1 MRLPASSK
9 AYDAEQTLPF
19 PPGGRNTDRMPKAT
33 SFVKRRSFSKRY
45 FNTKGAI
52 QKHFALSIAFARST
66 MDKANNYTRKWKRE
80 RAPHKANSIR
90 SSIAS
95 NTYTFQRLRQS
106 RAIRHHQRIS
116 TRCRGNGTGAA
127 SAAETPVVLTETQ
140 KIEKILTDRITEQ
153 YTMTQIDRITIND
166 DLGTEADG
174 DYIALVYLTWDQ
186 KNTGKTSK
194 KMLEMYSSDLAATL
208 GEQNSSVNEIAI
220 FWTVPYLNDTA
231 KCSYQR
237 NGDGFVE
244 MDMAWGKA
252 FQ

>member
-1 MRLPASSK
+1 
-9 AYDAEQTLPF
+9 
-19 PPGGRNTDRMPKAT
+19 
-33 SFVKRRSFSKRY
+33 
-45 FNTKGAI
+45 
-52 QKHFALSIAFARST
+52 
-66 MDKANNYTRKWKRE
+66 MDKTNKCTRRWKHE
-80 RAPHKANSIR
+80 KHHTKQMAFVAVLLATLTLIGGCGNQEPSDTATESAPD
-90 SSIAS
+90 
-95 NTYTFQRLRQS
+95 TEVTT
-106 RAIRHHQRIS
+106 
-116 TRCRGNGTGAA
+116 TRAA

>member
-1 MRLPASSK
+1 MKKHHTKQMAFVAVLLA
-9 AYDAEQTLPF
+9 TLTLI
-19 PPGGRNTDRMPKAT
+19 GGCGNQEPSDTAT
-33 SFVKRRSFSKRY
+33 ESAPDTEV
-45 FNTKGAI
+45 T
-52 QKHFALSIAFARST
+52 T
-66 MDKANNYTRKWKRE
+66 TR
-80 RAPHKANSIR
+80 
-90 SSIAS
+90 
-95 NTYTFQRLRQS
+95 
-106 RAIRHHQRIS
+106 
-116 TRCRGNGTGAA
+116 AA

-186 KNTGKTSK
+186 KNTG
-194 KMLEMYSSDLAATL
+194 
-208 GEQNSSVNEIAI
+208 SVNEIAI

>member
-1 MRLPASSK
+1 MKKHHTKQMAFVAVLLA
-9 AYDAEQTLPF
+9 TLTLI
-19 PPGGRNTDRMPKAT
+19 GGCGNQEPSDTAT
-33 SFVKRRSFSKRY
+33 ESAPDTEV
-45 FNTKGAI
+45 T
-52 QKHFALSIAFARST
+52 T
-66 MDKANNYTRKWKRE
+66 TR
-80 RAPHKANSIR
+80 
-90 SSIAS
+90 
-95 NTYTFQRLRQS
+95 
-106 RAIRHHQRIS
+106 
-116 TRCRGNGTGAA
+116 AA

-220 FWTVPYLNDTA
+220 FWAVPYLNDTA

>member
-1 MRLPASSK
+1 MK
-9 AYDAEQTLPF
+9 KT
-19 PPGGRNTDRMPKAT
+19 
-33 SFVKRRSFSKRY
+33 
-45 FNTKGAI
+45 I
-52 QKHFALSIAFARST
+52 QK
-66 MDKANNYTRKWKRE
+66 AN
-80 RAPHKANSIR
+80 AIR

-95 NTYTFQRLRQS
+95 TLTLIGGCGNQGPSDTANKSAPDTEVTT
-106 RAIRHHQRIS
+106 
-116 TRCRGNGTGAA
+116 TRAA

-140 KIEKILTDRITEQ
+140 EIEKILTDRITEQ

-174 DYIALVYLTWDQ
+174 DYIALVYLTWNQ
-186 KNTGKTSK
+186 KNTGTTSK

-208 GEQNSSVNEIAI
+208 GEQNSYVNEIAI

-252 FQ
+252 FP

>member
-1 MRLPASSK
+1 MKKQHTKRIPFVAALLA
-9 AYDAEQTLPF
+9 TLTLI
-19 PPGGRNTDRMPKAT
+19 GGCGN
-33 SFVKRRSFSKRY
+33 
-45 FNTKGAI
+45 
-52 QKHFALSIAFARST
+52 QKPSDTVNES
-66 MDKANNYTRKWKRE
+66 
-80 RAPHKANSIR
+80 APEAKVTA
-90 SSIAS
+90 
-95 NTYTFQRLRQS
+95 
-106 RAIRHHQRIS
+106 
-116 TRCRGNGTGAA
+116 TGAA

-174 DYIALVYLTWDQ
+174 DYIALVYLTWSQ

-220 FWTVPYLNDTA
+220 FWAVPYLNDTA

-252 FQ
+252 FP

>member
-1 MRLPASSK
+1 MKKHHTKQMAFVAVLLA
-9 AYDAEQTLPF
+9 TLTLI
-19 PPGGRNTDRMPKAT
+19 GGCGNQEPSDTAT
-33 SFVKRRSFSKRY
+33 ESAPDTEV
-45 FNTKGAI
+45 T
-52 QKHFALSIAFARST
+52 T
-66 MDKANNYTRKWKRE
+66 TR
-80 RAPHKANSIR
+80 
-90 SSIAS
+90 
-95 NTYTFQRLRQS
+95 
-106 RAIRHHQRIS
+106 
-116 TRCRGNGTGAA
+116 AA

-220 FWTVPYLNDTA
+220 FWTVPYLNDTS
-231 KCSYQR
+231 KFSYQR
-237 NGDGFVE
+237 YGDGFVE
-244 MDMAWGKA
+244 MDIAWGKA